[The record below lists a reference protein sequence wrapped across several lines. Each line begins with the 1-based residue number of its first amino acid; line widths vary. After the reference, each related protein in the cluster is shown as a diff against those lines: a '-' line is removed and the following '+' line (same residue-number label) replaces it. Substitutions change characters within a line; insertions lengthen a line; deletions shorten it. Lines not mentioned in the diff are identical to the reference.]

1 MHLAHESANGL
12 QGESCGHG
20 PGPHA
25 EGTLASTT
33 GKVNMLQPIS
43 GFDDW
48 QQSIEPTQ
56 PVFPSSNCQRTQFQ
70 SALVPRGN
78 GKSLIKL
85 LDGA

>member
-33 GKVNMLQPIS
+33 GKVNMLQPI
-43 GFDDW
+43 
-48 QQSIEPTQ
+48 T
-56 PVFPSSNCQRTQFQ
+56 SNCQRTQFQ